1 MDCTEIPKVIEAVAK
16 LEINNEN
23 TSKFNNKIENVTQK
37 TIHNTQELNS
47 YFETR
52 KPLKKNY
59 ENLQWLTGC

>member
-1 MDCTEIPKVIEAVAK
+1 MDCTELPKVIEGVAK
-16 LEINNEN
+16 LELNNEN
-23 TSKFNNKIENVTQK
+23 TSECNKIENVTQK

>member
-1 MDCTEIPKVIEAVAK
+1 MDCTELPKVIEGVAK
-16 LEINNEN
+16 LELNNEN
-23 TSKFNNKIENVTQK
+23 NSECNKIENVTQK